1 MDARA
6 PARLGSEV
14 AARMADRAGRPR
26 IAAAADA
33 LVWSSLWLALA
44 VAALAVAAARA
55 METEPA
61 GEIVGLVFSG
71 TVVVYVLDRLRDLS
85 RDRQTEPLRSAFV
98 GAHRT
103 GLQIL
108 TGVCAVGSI
117 VLGVRA
123 GPAVILLAAGVLTV
137 GLLHR
142 RLKRWTLAKPLYVAL
157 ACTAVTVG
165 FTWVHAPIVRHG
177 AWVAGIVA
185 ATAAS
190 NVLLYNL
197 RDERDLTLWLGG
209 RRGTRLVS
217 GACLVLALALAVLGP
232 TPVQPLAWL
241 PIAMAACLLVR
252 RPSERFAAWAVD
264 GALLLGALLAAL
276 TPVP

>member
-1 MDARA
+1 MDARTT
-6 PARLGSEV
+6 ARVGAEV
-14 AARMADRAGRPR
+14 ATRMAEHAVRPYF
-26 IAAAADA
+26 AAAADA

-44 VAALAVAAARA
+44 VAALAIAAARA
-55 METEPA
+55 MGTEPDP
-61 GEIVGLVFSG
+61 GIVGLVFSG

-98 GAHRT
+98 DAHRT

-108 TGVCAVGSI
+108 AGVCAIASI
-117 VLGVRA
+117 LLGVLA

-142 RLKRWTLAKPLYVAL
+142 RLKRWTLGKPLYVAL
-157 ACTAVTVG
+157 ACAAVTVG
-165 FTWVHAPIVRHG
+165 FTWVHTPTVRHG

-185 ATAAS
+185 ATAAA

-197 RDERDLTLWLGG
+197 RDERDLAVWLGG

-217 GACLVLALALAVLGP
+217 SACLVLALALALLGP
-232 TPVQPLAWL
+232 TAVRPLAWL
-241 PIAMAACLLVR
+241 PIAMAACLAAY
-252 RPSERFAAWAVD
+252 RPTERFAAWAVD
-264 GALLLGALLAAL
+264 GALLLGALLATL
-276 TPVP
+276 TTTS